1 MSEAHVYGDKEYGGL
16 HTLFL
21 LTDKPEVYQL
31 PSAENAVGPR
41 RNNRAGYLGSLATA
55 LLGIAG
61 ALVAFRGQRA
71 AAVKEG

>member
-1 MSEAHVYGDKEYGGL
+1 MTEAQVYGEKEYGGL

-21 LTDKPEVYQL
+21 LTDKPEAYQL
-31 PSAENAVGPR
+31 PSAEHAVVPR

-55 LLGIAG
+55 VLGIVG

-71 AAVKEG
+71 AAIKEG